1 VTPTLLSLA
10 SIMAGTILN
19 ALGILIGGIVGLT
32 TARQLSPARQ
42 SMLKIGL
49 GACTVF
55 FGLQMTVL
63 SLGGSFFS
71 WMRQLVIVV
80 LAMIVG
86 KILGR
91 MLHLQKG
98 LNRLGQL
105 AKQKLAQTRPDN
117 PGCVSDGLLTC
128 AILFCLGPIAIF
140 GALADGLASNWKI
153 LAIKAL
159 MDGLAMMSFVKTFSW
174 GALLAVVPVMA
185 YQGTISVCAYSLT
198 LHSQDRALIAPITA
212 TLGLLVFC
220 VALVILEIKR
230 VELADYLPSLVV
242 APLIAWLWRW

>member
-1 VTPTLLSLA
+1 
-10 SIMAGTILN
+10 MAGTILN

-42 SMLKIGL
+42 SMLKVGL
-49 GACTVF
+49 GACAVF
-55 FGLQMTVL
+55 FGLQLTVL
-63 SLGGSFFS
+63 SLSGSIFS
-71 WMRQLVIVV
+71 WVRQLVIVV
-80 LAMIVG
+80 LAMMVG
-86 KILGR
+86 KIIGR

-105 AKQKLAQTRPDN
+105 AKQKLAATRPDSPRN
-117 PGCVSDGLLTC
+117 VSDGLLTC

-140 GALADGLASNWKI
+140 GALADGLAGNWKI

-159 MDGLAMMSFVKTFSW
+159 MDGLAMMSFVKTFGW
-174 GALLAVVPVMA
+174 GSLLAVIPVMA
-185 YQGTISVCAYSLT
+185 YQGTISVCAYSLA
-198 LHSQDRALIAPITA
+198 LHWQDHAPVTA

-220 VALVILEIKR
+220 VALVILEIKK
-230 VELADYLPSLVV
+230 VELADYLPSLAV